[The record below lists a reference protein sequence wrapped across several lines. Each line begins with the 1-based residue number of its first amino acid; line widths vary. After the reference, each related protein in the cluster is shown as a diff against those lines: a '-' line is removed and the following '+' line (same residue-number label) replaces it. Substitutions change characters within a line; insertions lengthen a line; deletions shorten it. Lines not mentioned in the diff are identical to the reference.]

1 MRVHA
6 PDIPMNIEDRQA
18 TLERPPA
25 PVEVGECHLGSPVL
39 AVGTLVGGFR
49 IEGVLG
55 RGGMGVVYR
64 ATQLS
69 LQREVALKLI
79 CADRVGETKFRRRF
93 RREGMLQAALEH
105 PNVVC
110 VHEAGDSAHGLFI
123 AMRLVRG
130 DSLNRLIGSPGLVP
144 GRLLRI
150 LAGVADGLDAA
161 HRAGL
166 IHRDVKPRNIL
177 VASDH
182 GFLSDFGLSCGGDLE
197 SMTDAPSRAGTP
209 AYMAPEQ
216 IRGERPDAR
225 SDIYALGAVL
235 YECLTG
241 LPPFPRGS
249 DIEVM
254 CAHLYSPPPSI
265 RELQPGL
272 PNGLDRVLAAAM
284 AKQPERRQRTA
295 AELIAQ
301 AAWTLA

>member
-6 PDIPMNIEDRQA
+6 PNMPMNIDDRHA

-25 PVEVGECHLGSPVL
+25 PVELGARHLGSPVL
-39 AVGTLVGGFR
+39 SVGTLVAGFR

-55 RGGMGVVYR
+55 HGGMGVVYR

-69 LQREVALKLI
+69 LQREVALKLV
-79 CADRVGETKFRRRF
+79 CADRVGETRFRQRF
-93 RREGMLQAALEH
+93 RREGILQAALEH

-110 VHEAGDSAHGLFI
+110 VHEAGDSPHGLFI

-130 DSLNRLIGSPGLVP
+130 DSLNRLIGSPGLLA
-144 GRLLRI
+144 GRSLRI

-166 IHRDVKPRNIL
+166 IHRDVKPHNIL
-177 VASDH
+177 VTGDH
-182 GFLSDFGLSCGGDLE
+182 GFLSDFGLSCSGDLE
-197 SMTDAPSRAGTP
+197 SMTAGPSRAGTP

-216 IRGERPDAR
+216 IRGERIDAR
-225 SDIYALGAVL
+225 SDIYAFGAVL

-241 LPPFPRGS
+241 LPPFVRGS

-254 CAHLYSPPPSI
+254 CAHLYSPLPSV
-265 RELQPGL
+265 RELHREL
-272 PNGLDRVLAAAM
+272 PDALDRVLAAAM

-295 AELIAQ
+295 TELIAQ
-301 AAWTLA
+301 AARTLS